1 MSLHMTASPKAFEG
15 SCHCGAIGYTYRTA
29 ISPDKWSVRACQ
41 CSFCRAH
48 AGLSTSDPEGS
59 VAFKERV
66 RGALHHYRFGRMT
79 ADFLICRKCGVYLGA
94 AISTPNGNYGV
105 ININALRPVPP
116 NLPPP
121 VAADYEG
128 EASEQRIE
136 RRAQR
141 WTPVIGAV

>member
-1 MSLHMTASPKAFEG
+1 MAIPVTAFEG
-15 SCHCGAIGYTYRTA
+15 SCHCGAIEYIYRTA
-29 ISPDKWSVRACQ
+29 INPEKWNVRACQ

-59 VAFKERV
+59 VEFKERV
-66 RGALHHYRFGRMT
+66 RGALHHYRFGQLT

-94 AISTPNGNYGV
+94 AITTPKGRYGV
-105 ININALRPVPP
+105 ININALRPIPS

-128 EASEQRIE
+128 ETQEQRIE

-141 WTPVIGAV
+141 WTPLAGAV